1 MIVGGEHMSIALG
14 IGFFSLAAVIGLVFA
29 VILHVRHGVGT
40 KSKARRAA
48 KKKR

>member
-1 MIVGGEHMSIALG
+1 MSGIALG

-29 VILHVRHGVGT
+29 VMMHVRHGLGLRKRTV
-40 KSKARRAA
+40 KKKAA